1 MPNERCCFFGNR
13 GSQKGEGG
21 GGPTP
26 GKYSQIILTN
36 SIITDWLLRWRLG
49 SWWHRGSWSGE
60 VEVEDGEEVE
70 VEAGGEE
77 VDADDGRA
85 KQRSVFAWQA
95 VNLVNGPAVTR
106 DGGPAAPT
114 LLQVYSAAAAAL
126 FTNIF
131 SALWSFYLAACAST
145 LCCNCSAEAEVWH
158 EQTNS
163 VTPVLLPF
171 PKIDQHSP

>member
-1 MPNERCCFFGNR
+1 MRTERLVF
-13 GSQKGEGG
+13 
-21 GGPTP
+21 
-26 GKYSQIILTN
+26 
-36 SIITDWLLRWRLG
+36 LG
-49 SWWHRGSWSGE
+49 VG
-60 VEVEDGEEVE
+60 DPEEVE
-70 VEAGGEE
+70 EGEE

-95 VNLVNGPAVTR
+95 VNLVNGPPVTR

-114 LLQVYSAAAAAL
+114 LLQVYSAAAAAAAAL

-131 SALWSFYLAACAST
+131 SAVIILFASL
-145 LCCNCSAEAEVWH
+145 LCCICSAEAQVRR

-163 VTPVLLPF
+163 ATPVLLPF